1 MIIIINK
8 AILHILDFN
17 SGMTLFSEQ
26 ELDANNNSVLTFL
39 TKHIE
44 KICADPNAKPGAF
57 HPDSEFKK
65 QMTAYL
71 DGHDDF
77 LSFSQYIG
85 QTAYSALSQTET
97 PEPCDVVIS
106 DVTIDDN
113 RFVAIFKCNNKTG
126 FTHHVTVTDGK
137 VTNDIINHCAILPS
151 LTQKIDEYALIEINT
166 LAVKFNDKKKSLNG
180 ETAFVIPE
188 FILDCSSSVSQ
199 KNAIDLVKTITHK
212 VSEAHGQSTVAA
224 VAKAKQYIVENAENS
239 EYLSPLDLGKTVF
252 ASSPLLQDEYRK
264 EVQNAGIPAEVKVDR
279 DFAIKKGRNHKIK
292 TDTEIELLFPVDY
305 FENKD
310 FIEFI
315 NKSDGTISI
324 ELKNIGK
331 IINK

>member
-26 ELDANNNSVLTFL
+26 ELDSNNNSVLTFV

-44 KICADPNAKPGAF
+44 KICADPNAKPGTF
-57 HPDSEFKK
+57 HPHSEFKK

-77 LSFSQYIG
+77 LNFSQYIG
-85 QTAYSALSQTET
+85 QTAYAALSQTEA
-97 PEPCDVVIS
+97 PEPCDIVIS

-113 RFVAIFKCNNKTG
+113 RFLAIFKCNNKTG

-151 LTQKIDEYALIEINT
+151 LTHKIDEYALIEVNT

-180 ETAFVIPE
+180 ETAFIIPA

-199 KNAIDLVKTITHK
+199 KNTIDLVKTITHK
-212 VSEAHGQSTVAA
+212 VSEAHGHSTVAA
-224 VAKAKQYIVENAENS
+224 VAKAKQYIVENAEHS
-239 EYLSPLDLGKTVF
+239 EYLSPLDVGKTVF
-252 ASSPLLQDEYRK
+252 ASSPLLQDEYRQ

-292 TDTEIELLFPVDY
+292 TDTGIELLFPVDY

-315 NKSDGTISI
+315 NNPDGTISI